1 MYHKQMRTLYLLRHA
16 KSAWDDPSL
25 DDHERPLAPRGRK
38 AARLLARHF
47 RELGA
52 DPELIL
58 CSTAQRTR
66 ETLDMVLPGLGKT
79 PIIATERGLYLAGA
93 ESMLDRLRDIASG
106 VKRAMIIGHNPGL
119 HELAAILA
127 QKGSAQLTSALAR
140 KFPTG
145 ALATFRVD
153 APWAELEPGACKL
166 VSYVIPTELEAG

>member
-1 MYHKQMRTLYLLRHA
+1 MYHKEMRTLYLLRHA

-25 DDHERPLAPRGRK
+25 DDHERPLGPRGRK

-47 RELGA
+47 RELDA
-52 DPELIL
+52 DPELVL

-66 ETLDMVLPGLGKT
+66 ETLDMVLSGFSAT

-93 ESMLDRLRDIASG
+93 ESMLDRLRDIEAG

-119 HELAAILA
+119 HEPAVMLA
-127 QKGSAQLTSALAR
+127 QKGPAQLTSALAR

-153 APWAELEPGACKL
+153 AAWAELDPGACRL
-166 VSYVIPTELEAG
+166 DAFVIPAELEAG